1 MTMSLKVLYAADCE
15 MQVTTVHKGM
25 DNYSFSEWLDDST
38 WLRDVFSK
46 AGDID
51 CRHLKIYEVF
61 TDFPRTLEE
70 MQEYDVIILSDVGI
84 NSLALQPGF
93 RPPHAVPMGPNR
105 IDNLRRYVEGGGG
118 LLMCGGYFSFSGYS
132 GRAGFSGSPVEAVL
146 PVLSERGFDDRAEM
160 VQGYRI
166 ALTDAGRAHPITQG
180 LDWDGDY
187 MLLGYNRVRAKPES
201 VVLATGAGDPQIAV
215 AEFGTGRSMAFAS
228 DVAPHWAG
236 TFVHWPDYATFWTR
250 AMRWLAGQS

>member
-1 MTMSLKVLYAADCE
+1 MALNVLYAADCE

-38 WLRDVFSK
+38 WLRDALAS

-51 CRHLKIYEVF
+51 CTHLKVYEVMPS
-61 TDFPRTLEE
+61 FPTTLEE
-70 MQEYDVIILSDVGI
+70 MQAYDVIILSDVGI
-84 NSLALQPGF
+84 NSLSLLPSF

-105 IDNLRRYVEGGGG
+105 IDNLRRFVEKGGG

-132 GRAGFSGSPVEAVL
+132 GRAAFAGSPIEAVL

-160 VQGYRI
+160 VQGYKM
-166 ALTDAGRAHPITQG
+166 ALTDAGRAHPITNG
-180 LDWDGDY
+180 LAWDDDY
-187 MLLGYNRVRAKPES
+187 LMLGYNRVRAKPEAD
-201 VVLATGAGDPQIAV
+201 VLADYDGDPQIAV
-215 AEFGTGRSMAFAS
+215 AEFGQGRSMAFAS

-236 TFVHWPDYATFWTR
+236 SFVHWPDYATFWIR
-250 AMRWLAGQS
+250 AMRWLARQA